1 MGGHNGK
8 QAVDVEKGTTAIASN
23 VEYHAHGVGIA
34 GDDIAKIV
42 GVDRVGETTVAN
54 IDNFAIA
61 EGGMDDAARGSE
73 RGAKVGRYQEVD
85 INAAL

>member
-1 MGGHNGK
+1 MIKNFLFSLSL
-8 QAVDVEKGTTAIASN
+8 AIMCILGA
-23 VEYHAHGVGIA
+23 HA
-34 GDDIAKIV
+34 DDYAQE
-42 GVDRVGETTVAN
+42 DPFDF
-54 IDNFAIA
+54 DNFAIA